1 MWSGRPST
9 QCWPVTTAAGTP
21 DKSRLCAAWRRRVGE
36 RQCRSRSEHC
46 RASMRTSGTGNGA
59 MPDCLVAP
67 CIRRAAARLLVMAV
81 TPVWRHEAYGL
92 LGGTALRDTERSAC
106 CLTSSPSGCPAYSP
120 RLTTA
125 SRWPLRPGAWRPP
138 PTRCEGPTSPCP
150 VPSAGCAGAF
160 ERSERPLRMWRRRWW
175 SVRPQG
181 SRRHRSIST
190 RDAFCSAFAGR
201 FRRKS

>member
-1 MWSGRPST
+1 MWSCRPST

-21 DKSRLCAAWRRRVGE
+21 DKSRFARHGADAWGE

-81 TPVWRHEAYGL
+81 TPGWHHGAYGL

-106 CLTSSPSGCPAYSP
+106 CLTSSLSGCLAYSS
-120 RLTTA
+120 RSTTA
-125 SRWPLRPGAWRPP
+125 SRWPASRSGLRAASARPWCP
-138 PTRCEGPTSPCP
+138 RFAPSRTYRAAPWPLREAQLRCVGR
-150 VPSAGCAGAF
+150 G
-160 ERSERPLRMWRRRWW
+160 ERSSAYGSTFMLARP
-175 SVRPQG
+175 V
-181 SRRHRSIST
+181 
-190 RDAFCSAFAGR
+190 C
-201 FRRKS
+201 RKNMAEW